1 MGSGSSRWKNIS
13 SGLQKEDHMY
23 INKKE
28 RHGGNCSDPKE
39 ETCLYKSYKIQPLP
53 DLTKPR
59 SRSGLGCHSEGHDSD
74 FSIDDEDSL
83 DGEIDRVLA
92 EYEGRDFYSSR
103 KHKNNSFVRSNTY
116 SFCNSRQVYKGSD
129 FNSMTYI
136 QKVDQMRTKKQPAF
150 GLFGSMEV
158 QHFDCD
164 GTVLVSPWENNIVNN
179 RDTCSQKM
187 QRNDS
192 LKQGR
197 TNDLKN
203 NNLTDTLHSSSE
215 NPSPILTR
223 TPALYD
229 DSEEELMSSIERE
242 YS

>member
-23 INKKE
+23 INNKE
-28 RHGGNCSDPKE
+28 RNGSNCSDPK
-39 ETCLYKSYKIQPLP
+39 SYKIQQLP
-53 DLTKPR
+53 DLSKPR
-59 SRSGLGCHSEGHDSD
+59 NRSGLGCHSKGHDSD
-74 FSIDDEDSL
+74 FSIDDDEDSL

-103 KHKNNSFVRSNTY
+103 KRKNNSFVRSNTY

-129 FNSMTYI
+129 FNSMPHI
-136 QKVDQMRTKKQPAF
+136 QKVDQMRTNKQSAF

-158 QHFDCD
+158 QHFDRVQMCD
-164 GTVLVSPWENNIVNN
+164 GTVLVSPWENN

-192 LKQGR
+192 LKQRR
-197 TNDLKN
+197 TKDLKN
-203 NNLTDTLHSSSE
+203 NNLTDTLPSSSE
-215 NPSPILTR
+215 NPAPILAR
-223 TPALYD
+223 SPALYD